1 MTGPRRATAGILA
14 LALLASALSACT
26 SDVPS
31 ADRAA
36 TAATAGQASPGS
48 AVPAEDEAAIRR
60 TIDGV
65 NATARGAVGDQRSA
79 LSAPVDP
86 ALASTLDQCPTATS
100 TLLFEPVY
108 RDLRA
113 VPGWTAPSG
122 PLTGTVYALPS
133 LVRIYTGDR
142 VTGTDLTTLHFGVQQ
157 GEAYLT
163 PLCVG

>member
-1 MTGPRRATAGILA
+1 MTGPRAAVGILA
-14 LALLASALSACT
+14 LALLAAGLSACT
-26 SDVPS
+26 SDGPP
-31 ADRAA
+31 ADRA
-36 TAATAGQASPGS
+36 TTVTTAGRATPG
-48 AVPAEDEAAIRR
+48 ADVPSVDEAAIRR

-65 NATARGAVGDQRSA
+65 NATASGPVGDQRSA
-79 LSAPVDP
+79 LSAVVDP
-86 ALASTLDQCPTATS
+86 RLASALDQCPTATS
-100 TLLFEPVY
+100 TLRFEPVY

-142 VTGTDLTTLHFGVQQ
+142 VTGTDLTTLHLGVHE

>member
-1 MTGPRRATAGILA
+1 MAGILA
-14 LALLASALSACT
+14 LAVLAAVSACT
-26 SDVPS
+26 SEGPP
-31 ADRAA
+31 ANPAA
-36 TAATAGQASPGS
+36 TATAVLAPTGS
-48 AVPAEDEAAIRR
+48 DVPVEDEAAIRR

-65 NATARGAVGDQRSA
+65 NATARGPVGDQRSA
-79 LSAPVDP
+79 LSAVVDP
-86 ALASTLDQCPTATS
+86 SLASTLDQCPTATS
-100 TLLFEPVY
+100 TLLFDPVY

-113 VPGWTAPSG
+113 VPGWAAPSG

-142 VTGTDLTTLHFGVQQ
+142 ITGTDLTTLHFGVQQ